1 MSIATW
7 IYHGVNFLP
16 FFGLVFF
23 NSEIAAYVHTRFE
36 AGDTF
41 TGNVIDYSGFVAA
54 FLWLL
59 VSEKLD
65 LSEKAY
71 MFFDSRQDPLGY
83 VAGAEGYSEA
93 SWERFSG
100 APATQFAILKLP
112 GETNKSEEFSSPRCG
127 VLLAFLDTFFV
138 CVPHG
143 LTYSLE
149 IDYSSENN
157 SVSMTLSEGDCG
169 VYFSFSE
176 LEESD
181 LLFSSLSKLSTIEE
195 RSRYLK
201 MILSSAAYPT
211 TRIGPD
217 NVLITEISDQSISG
231 VRGISYDARVTKPE
245 DQTLFYQKRCLYLE
259 ISKKHYEVEL
269 FVDNDTCSE
278 DLLAFSKATLSSA
291 AVRQGVFLGQYAAF
305 R

>member
-1 MSIATW
+1 
-7 IYHGVNFLP
+7 
-16 FFGLVFF
+16 
-23 NSEIAAYVHTRFE
+23 
-36 AGDTF
+36 
-41 TGNVIDYSGFVAA
+41 
-54 FLWLL
+54 
-59 VSEKLD
+59 
-65 LSEKAY
+65 
-71 MFFDSRQDPLGY
+71 
-83 VAGAEGYSEA
+83 
-93 SWERFSG
+93 
-100 APATQFAILKLP
+100 
-112 GETNKSEEFSSPRCG
+112 
-127 VLLAFLDTFFV
+127 
-138 CVPHG
+138 
-143 LTYSLE
+143 
-149 IDYSSENN
+149 
-157 SVSMTLSEGDCG
+157 MTLSEGDCG